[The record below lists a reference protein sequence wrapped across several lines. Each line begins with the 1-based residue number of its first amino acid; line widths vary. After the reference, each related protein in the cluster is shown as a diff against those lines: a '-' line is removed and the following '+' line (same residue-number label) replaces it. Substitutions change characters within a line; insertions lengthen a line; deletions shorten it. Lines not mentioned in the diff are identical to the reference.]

1 MKQRSICYT
10 YYKLKKF
17 SLLQEAS
24 CLKQCLGK
32 PGRILVPAPGETEIQ
47 DLTVEKGVL

>member
-17 SLLQEAS
+17 PLLQEAS
-24 CLKQCLGK
+24 CLEQCLGK

-47 DLTVEKGVL
+47 DLTVENGVL